1 MAINI
6 LLNSILVSL
15 REHNV
20 IGKESTDSIFEIGEQ
35 NWYGDIKLNYFEYL
49 IDQFVVTEEREGFL
63 RNYEIIKNESKENI
77 EVSFNITKFYYKII
91 FNYKIYRAIDMHGTK
106 LSIKQD
112 LNEPYLEDNKYKLVT
127 NFGTTEHIFNQYQ
140 VFKTIHNLIKPNG
153 LIMHFLPYQ
162 GAYNHG
168 FYNYHPTFFFDLGKV
183 NNYEIIGLWAATII
197 NKFPK
202 IFNIHNIDE
211 YNLFLKEK
219 THPKECYIFTLFK
232 NKNNLTKEFISPQQG
247 VYFDDN
253 FSNESKDLWDKYK
266 TPNS

>member
-6 LLNSILVSL
+6 ILNSLLINLK
-15 REHNV
+15 EHSV
-20 IGKESTDSIFEIGEQ
+20 IGKGSTDSIFEIGEQ
-35 NWYGDIKLNYFEYL
+35 NWYGDIKLDYLKYL
-49 IDQFVVTEEREGFL
+49 IDKFLITQEREEFL
-63 RNYEIIKNESKENI
+63 RTYELIKNDSAKNK
-77 EVSFNITKFYYKII
+77 EVSFKITKLYYKIL
-91 FNYKIYRAIDMHGTK
+91 FNYKIYKAIDMHGTEF
-106 LSIKQD
+106 SIKQD
-112 LNEPYLEDNKYKLVT
+112 LNEPYFENNKYNLIT

-168 FYNYHPTFFFDLGKV
+168 FYNYNPTFFFDLGKA
-183 NNYEIIGLWAATII
+183 NNYETVGLWVATMIDT
-197 NKFPK
+197 FPK
-202 IFNIHNIDE
+202 IFNIHNIDG

-232 NKNNLTKEFISPQQG
+232 NKNNFAKEFVSPHQG
-247 VYFDDN
+247 VYFDKN
-253 FSNESKDLWDKYK
+253 FSNESKDLWDKFK